1 MKTDR
6 ILHYVVIGMLLAI
19 IFLQRECSR
28 CPDCPEPTH
37 SRTEVWFYDTTR
49 YITQVPLPYPVEVL
63 EMIPVEVP
71 VLVDSLAIFEAF
83 FRRYVYQRILRDD
96 SLAYIRL
103 TDTVSQNRFTG
114 SSLEYINRKP
124 TQIVY
129 NTTTVS
135 NEVNKVFLGPAIG
148 GSLNGSLALGGSA
161 MLVTKRDNA
170 YGITA
175 DPFNRSLMATAYW
188 KISFRKGGR
197 P

>member
-1 MKTDR
+1 
-6 ILHYVVIGMLLAI
+6 
-19 IFLQRECSR
+19 
-28 CPDCPEPTH
+28 
-37 SRTEVWFYDTTR
+37 
-49 YITQVPLPYPVEVL
+49 VPLPYPVEVL

-103 TDTVSQNRFTG
+103 TDTISQNRFTG

-161 MLVTKRDNA
+161 LLVTKRENA